1 MKNRRIKAWHIVM
14 VLFAA
19 VLLILA
25 VQYVPYWA
33 FMHSNTLWT
42 YCVDFDEYEDEFTL
56 VKDYVMELYP
66 DEEEKLLSISA
77 LGSEKAPRLYDV
89 DTKTY
94 LDCPSDITEA
104 LQIMLGHKQGLNI
117 IRIFGNRVYFSM
129 EMGYYSLVYSP
140 DGKPTFVNGPNETCG
155 CDVRRIGGGWY
166 HVVLD
171 NLRDLMGP

>member
-1 MKNRRIKAWHIVM
+1 MQYRPKPMLR
-14 VLFAA
+14 AA
-19 VLLILA
+19 FSRTECGNCCFQLLPLTENLKCGIIQ
-25 VQYVPYWA
+25 VK
-33 FMHSNTLWT
+33 SN
-42 YCVDFDEYEDEFTL
+42 
-56 VKDYVMELYP
+56 K
-66 DEEEKLLSISA
+66 
-77 LGSEKAPRLYDV
+77 V

-155 CDVRRIGGGWY
+155 CDIHHIGGGWY

-171 NLRDLMGP
+171 NLRDPMGHETMEWI